1 MANSDAR
8 ERLLSELAQ
17 HVVFGL
23 ATGAFLLLAAVGF
36 SLVRQVEG
44 FLNIAHAQLISFGA
58 YATWML
64 NVTFGM
70 GVVAAAVIG
79 VLLTVVLSLLQARLF
94 YHPIHSYGPDILLI
108 TSVGVAF
115 ATQGVIEMFVD
126 PGTSLLALANPE
138 PFVVGTVRIN
148 PYQAGVVVAALAI
161 TLGLYMVFSRTRIG
175 RQIRAVSVDRQLAQS
190 RGVSLTVTSR
200 AVWVAAGATAGM
212 AGVALGLLGT
222 LTTDIAFSQILLIVA
237 VSIFA
242 GFGSLMALLAAALV
256 TGLAMDVSILWI
268 PTAYRSA
275 IPFAIIILVLVF
287 RTRRAGSLAVA

>member
-1 MANSDAR
+1 LA
-8 ERLLSELAQ
+8 ELAQ

-23 ATGAFLLLAAVGF
+23 ATGAFLLLASVGF

-44 FLNIAHAQLISFGA
+44 FLNIGHAQLISFGA

-64 NVTFGM
+64 NVKFGV
-70 GVVAAAVIG
+70 GIVAAAAIAI
-79 VLLTVVLSLLQARLF
+79 VLTTLLSLLQARLF
-94 YHPIHSYGPDILLI
+94 YHPIHGYGPDILLI

-115 ATQGVIEMFVD
+115 ATQGLIEMFVD
-126 PGTSLLALANPE
+126 PGTSLFALANPQ
-138 PFVVGTVRIN
+138 PFHLGSVRVN

-161 TLGLYMVFSRTRIG
+161 TLALYLVFARTRIG
-175 RQIRAVSVDRQLAQS
+175 RQVRAVSVDRQLAQS
-190 RGVSLTVTSR
+190 RGVSLAVTSR
-200 AVWVAAGATAGM
+200 AVWAVAGTTAGM

-242 GFGSLMALLAAALV
+242 GFGSLINLLMAALV
-256 TGLAMDVSILWI
+256 TGLAMDVSIIWI

-275 IPFAIIILVLVF
+275 IPFAIIILVLLF
-287 RTRRAGSLAVA
+287 RTRRAGSLAAA